1 MWVHVELKVEKQKV
15 EGSLTGRYV
24 IEENRKGDHTVYSK
38 HHRFLDMK
46 KGKVAKI
53 VTLPSSNSKSLEG
66 LDSSFI
72 LNLFI
77 LSFDLTNWRTIT
89 KRE

>member
-46 KGKVAKI
+46 KEKWQKLLPCHHQTQSPWKVWTQASFSI
-53 VTLPSSNSKSLEG
+53 SSYYL
-66 LDSSFI
+66 LI
-72 LNLFI
+72 
-77 LSFDLTNWRTIT
+77 
-89 KRE
+89 